1 MDRLSG
7 ALRELAAALEE
18 VSEEAEW
25 EVVEPKSS
33 ATPEPDGARRGPRAR
48 ASALRAPPGFA
59 PTSSSAP
66 PSSSCTGKSAPT
78 RSFSRLGASSSREP
92 ADTSRAAS
100 SGERVRPSTWGVT
113 PRHYLVLFSPKD
125 RTLEGHWFGPW
136 AKLEPLLPGAKFCGS
151 AVQLRKMTSKAMA
164 EREWAAVHGS
174 RPHAKPRAD
183 LSAEEAATSV
193 LAAVSSAAQG
203 LGQTPV
209 SGQLSAA
216 QVLADPPSR
225 QAAARWRSGDTARRV
240 TAALAKVSAAAAR
253 VGGSAQSTDRS
264 AGSSA
269 AAAGTAR
276 QPP

>member
-1 MDRLSG
+1 MHFVCIATWAPYNMQGDGSVQRRSSITCKKLLLSRWWRKRQPRHGPYCRKHMPSHITCSILLRGRFVCCSKNASMDRLSG

-48 ASALRAPPGFA
+48 ASALRAPPGSA

-66 PSSSCTGKSAPT
+66 PSSSCAGKSTPT
-78 RSFSRLGASSSREP
+78 HSSSRLDASSSREP
-92 ADTSRAAS
+92 PDTSRAAS
-100 SGERVRPSTWGVT
+100 SGERVRPSTWGAT

-136 AKLEPLLPGAKFCGS
+136 AKLEPLVPGAKFCGS

-174 RPHAKPRAD
+174 RPM
-183 LSAEEAATSV
+183 
-193 LAAVSSAAQG
+193 
-203 LGQTPV
+203 
-209 SGQLSAA
+209 
-216 QVLADPPSR
+216 PSR
-225 QAAARWRSGDTARRV
+225 ELT
-240 TAALAKVSAAAAR
+240 
-253 VGGSAQSTDRS
+253 
-264 AGSSA
+264 
-269 AAAGTAR
+269 
-276 QPP
+276 